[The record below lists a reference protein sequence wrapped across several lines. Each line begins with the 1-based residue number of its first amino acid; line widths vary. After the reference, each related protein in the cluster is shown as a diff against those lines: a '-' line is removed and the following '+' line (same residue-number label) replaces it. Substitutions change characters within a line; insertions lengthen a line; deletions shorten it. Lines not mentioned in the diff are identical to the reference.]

1 MIIEYDRAP
10 GLTPTQ
16 RLDSLA
22 ASVQRAL
29 EELVGD
35 ASEVTGKA
43 IDLSN
48 EKVDFTD
55 AESVG
60 DLTSGDTLS
69 KLFGQTSKNL
79 KDHTHE
85 EFATDV
91 TFKGDILIDDPELES
106 LWNGVFGGL
115 THDIINFIY
124 PIGSVIASVNSS
136 FDPNTAYKHQ
146 TWVRF
151 AEGRTLV
158 GADSSDE
165 DFSTAEKTGGEKT
178 HTLTAN
184 EIPEHGNHLYT
195 SFPGGHGNTAV
206 YLSASTMSAYGTVAR
221 GWNNLNGGEMYPA
234 GYLIGGSKPHNN
246 MQPYTTVYYWK
257 RVA

>member
-29 EELVGD
+29 DELVGD
-35 ASEVTGKA
+35 TSEVTRKA

-55 AESVG
+55 AESVE

-85 EFATDV
+85 EFANDV

-146 TWVRF
+146 TWARF
-151 AEGRTLV
+151 AEGKTLV
-158 GADSSDE
+158 GVDSTDE
-165 DFSTAEKTGGEKT
+165 DFSAVEKTGGEKV

-184 EIPEHGNHLYT
+184 EIPSHGNHLYT

-206 YLSASTMSAYGTVAR
+206 YLSAATMSAYGTTGR

-234 GYLIGGSKPHNN
+234 GYLIGGSQAHNN
-246 MQPYTTVYYWK
+246 MQPYATVYYWK